1 MRLLAFCN
9 ACLRQGHSG
18 RDDGHPSASE
28 AELITVTSGLFT
40 DWTCRN
46 GHTAKY
52 WHGAPFFEHLF
63 AHGVKALAQGDTRA
77 SVLNFYSCWD
87 NFVSYVIRVLVD
99 EAGHSASSIPK
110 DYSLAERRVGVF
122 AGLYFGRTSR
132 WPATAGADAA
142 SVRNKVI
149 HDDKIPS
156 ESEAFKVAEAV
167 QKAVT
172 ACKVDLGEDL
182 FQSHATGEKAHARF
196 ARDLLAAGI
205 EDAEAA
211 NVTAMYEGGSLV
223 HVDVAEFVRRMRAGE
238 VLTEPSNH

>member
-1 MRLLAFCN
+1 MRVLAFCN
-9 ACLRQGHSG
+9 VCIRQHQGQEVG
-18 RDDGHPSASE
+18 QAEAYE
-28 AELITVTSGLFT
+28 AEPITVTSGLFT
-40 DWTCRN
+40 DWTCRK
-46 GHTAKY
+46 GHAAKY

-87 NFVSYVIRVLVD
+87 NFVSYVIRILVD
-99 EAGHSASSIPK
+99 EAGQSGSSIPK
-110 DYSLAERRVGVF
+110 DFALAERRVGVF
-122 AGLYFGRTSR
+122 AGLYFGRTAR
-132 WPATAGADAA
+132 WPTTAGPDAA
-142 SVRNKVI
+142 ATRNKVI

-156 ESEAFKVAEAV
+156 EAEALKVADAI
-167 QKAVT
+167 QKAIT

-205 EDAEAA
+205 EDADAA

-223 HVDVAEFVRRMRAGE
+223 HVDVAEFVRRMRASE
-238 VLTEPSNH
+238 VLTEPIKH